1 MPIPKNLATRVAVI
15 ESLALTN
22 SLAVRKI
29 IKLATDATLMAAVKP
44 IATTVVVVTVVI
56 INTLLI
62 LSPATISI
70 KPFVTGLSILK
81 THISI
86 NKSFVNTL

>member
-1 MPIPKNLATRVAVI
+1 VAVI

-29 IKLATDATLMAAVKP
+29 IKLATAATLMAAVKP
-44 IATTVVVVTVVI
+44 VATTVVVVTVVI
-56 INTLLI
+56 INTLI

-70 KPFVTGLSILK
+70 KPFVTGLSILR
-81 THISI
+81 THTSI